1 MKKLLVSMVALFVL
15 GGCQSNEVTTE
26 YLMGNVW
33 QGDLTN
39 VLKTQN
45 IDDTF
50 YIKIKFND
58 GYTRHKID
66 FDDFYDKFI
75 LAQQANEDYQD
86 TPFVRSMV
94 EMKLGMYL
102 DGAALYELNDSHL
115 TIIDPFLGVEDFEFE
130 LKKTKK
136 GFNAD
141 IDGIVIEFV
150 EAEAY
155 DFSK

>member
-1 MKKLLVSMVALFVL
+1 MKNLLVSMVALFIL
-15 GGCQSNEVTTE
+15 SGCQSNDVTKE

-39 VLKTQN
+39 VLKSQN

-50 YIKIKFND
+50 YINIKFND
-58 GYTRHKID
+58 GYIRNQID

-75 LAQQANEDYQD
+75 LAQEANKDYQD
-86 TPFVRSMV
+86 TPLARSMV
-94 EMKLGMYL
+94 EMTLGKYL
-102 DGAALYELNDSHL
+102 DGAVLYELDDSHL
-115 TIIDPFLGVEDFEFE
+115 TIIEPISGLEDFEFE
-130 LKKTKK
+130 LKKTKE

-141 IDGIVIEFV
+141 MDGIVIEF
-150 EAEAY
+150 EELEAY

>member
-1 MKKLLVSMVALFVL
+1 MKKLLVSMVALFIL
-15 GGCQSNEVTTE
+15 SGCQSNEVTKE

-39 VLKTQN
+39 VLKSQN

-58 GYTRHKID
+58 GYARHQID
-66 FDDFYDKFI
+66 FDDFYDKFV
-75 LAQQANEDYQD
+75 LAQDSNKDYQD
-86 TPFVRSMV
+86 TPLVRSMA

-102 DGAALYELNDSHL
+102 DSAVVYELNDSHL
-115 TIIDPFLGVEDFEFE
+115 TIIEPFIGVEGLEFE

-141 IDGIVIEFV
+141 IDGIVIEFE
-150 EAEAY
+150 EAETY

>member
-1 MKKLLVSMVALFVL
+1 MKNLLVSMVALFIL
-15 GGCQSNEVTTE
+15 SGCQSNEVTKE

-39 VLKTQN
+39 VLKSQN

-50 YIKIKFND
+50 YINIKFND
-58 GYTRHKID
+58 GYIRNQID

-75 LAQQANEDYQD
+75 LAQEANKDYQD
-86 TPFVRSMV
+86 TPLARSMV
-94 EMKLGMYL
+94 EKTLGMYL
-102 DGAALYELNDSHL
+102 DGAVLYELNDSHL
-115 TIIDPFLGVEDFEFE
+115 TIVDPIPGVEDFEFE
-130 LKKTKK
+130 LKKTKE

-141 IDGIVIEFV
+141 MDGIVIEFEEV
-150 EAEAY
+150 EAY